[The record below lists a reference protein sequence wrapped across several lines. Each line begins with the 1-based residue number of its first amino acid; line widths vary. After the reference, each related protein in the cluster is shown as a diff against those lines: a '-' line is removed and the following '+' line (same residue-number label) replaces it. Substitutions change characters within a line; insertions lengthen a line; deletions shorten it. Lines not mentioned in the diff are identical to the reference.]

1 MTDQN
6 ETQASTAPQD
16 VESTQPDVNQELDP
30 STSEPGDTQDTQSQ
44 ADANEEGKDPNGWAI
59 KRIGA
64 LTAKSHDAERRAT
77 AAQGE
82 AERYRLLVEQMQR
95 GEAPE
100 QVTPPGQQPNIDDL
114 VNKRA
119 AEIAQQ
125 QAMTERGTSVSKTGA
140 EAYPDF
146 MSAVSTLDALGISG
160 EQVQSLLGMDDA
172 HKVIY
177 SLGKNPEEAARI
189 LALPPLQQ
197 GRELERLALKG
208 TQQAPKAVSKAP
220 SPITPVD
227 ASTTVETDPSKMSTE
242 AWMAWREKNKT
253 TRF

>member
-1 MTDQN
+1 MS
-6 ETQASTAPQD
+6 EESVIEASPATQEA
-16 VESTQPDVNQELDP
+16 ESTQPDVIEGLDP
-30 STSEPGDTQDTQSQ
+30 STSETGEGTEATAQGEQ
-44 ADANEEGKDPNGWAI
+44 EEGKDPNAWAL

-64 LTAKSHDAERRAT
+64 LTAKSHEAERKAT

-95 GEAPE
+95 GETPD
-100 QVTPPGQQPNIDDL
+100 VTPPGQAPNIDEL
-114 VNKRA
+114 VTQRA

-125 QAMTERGTSVSKTGA
+125 QQMAERGQSVSKVGA

-146 MSAVSTLDALGISG
+146 MSAVTTLDALGISG

-177 SLGKNPEEAARI
+177 SLGKNPEEALRI

-197 GRELERLALKG
+197 GRELERMALKAG
-208 TQQAPKAVSKAP
+208 QPIPRAVSKAP
-220 SPITPVD
+220 APITPVD
-227 ASTTVETDPSKMSTE
+227 GSTTVEKDPSKMSMDE
-242 AWMAWREKNKT
+242 WVKWREKNSK